1 MNKFTKASIVAMV
14 AATTLAGCGSN
25 KDSDKKTAS
34 TECKIKVGFVTD
46 TGGIDD
52 KSFNQ
57 GSWEGIQRFAK
68 DNNIDEK
75 KCMKFLQSNGEADYE
90 PNLSQMAEDKMDLVV
105 AAGYLFND
113 AMDSVAKKYPDTNF
127 FVIDTVVKDK
137 NVLSGVFAA
146 EQSSYLVGVA
156 AALQAKAEGGD
167 TVGFIGGEE
176 SELIQAFQAGFEQGA
191 KSVDKNIKVMIDYAG
206 AFNKPDAG
214 KTFADKQFNAGA
226 KVIYHAAGGT
236 GSGMISA
243 AKERAEKG
251 EKVWAIGVD
260 RDQYADGNYKDK
272 DGKEKSC
279 ILTSG
284 LKRVDN
290 ATYDVSKMVL
300 DKKFEGG
307 KTISFD
313 IKNDGVGI
321 PSKNPNLSDDIQKK
335 LDEAVKNIK
344 DGKIEVSTKTTIRN
358 GNVG

>member
-1 MNKFTKASIVAMV
+1 MNKFTKASIVAMI
-14 AATTLAGCGSN
+14 AATTLAGCGSS
-25 KDSDKKTAS
+25 DDGDKKTSS

-57 GSWEGIQRFAK
+57 GSWEGIERFAK
-68 DNNIDEK
+68 DNGIDK
-75 KCMKFLQSNGEADYE
+75 SCIKYLQSSGEADYE
-90 PNLSQMAEDKMDLVV
+90 PNLSQLADDKMDLIV

-127 FVIDTVVKDK
+127 FVIDTVVDDK

-167 TVGFIGGEE
+167 TVGFVGGEE
-176 SELIQAFQAGFEQGA
+176 SELIQAFQAGYEQGA
-191 KSVDKNIKVMIDYAG
+191 KSVDKNIKVMVDYAG

-214 KTFADKQFNAGA
+214 KTLADKQFNAGA

-243 AKERAEKG
+243 TKERAEKG

-307 KTISFD
+307 KTMSFD
-313 IKNDGVGI
+313 IKNDGVGV
-321 PSKNPNLSDDIQKK
+321 PTENPNLSDEIQKK
-335 LDEAVKNIK
+335 LDEAVKGIK
-344 DGKIEVSTKTTIRN
+344 DGKIEVSTKTTIKN
-358 GNVG
+358 GKVG